1 MDAAQI
7 PPVSS
12 VQDQLFN
19 PQLRRGDVLLMKG
32 FTWHFADSNRP
43 PSLGRTGLYMKFR
56 AATAPPA
63 TGPLLF
69 ATDVVATLR
78 HQALMP
84 YHRKDGTQ
92 TVDEG
97 CLVLEQ
103 AGTKKVWAARSGEAG
118 GWQLPRWQIVP
129 SAAMASKTTAAW
141 DASNVIGELQ
151 QAVRSELGVQASW
164 MSWIADSKRLDAS
177 TGTAAAPQERL
188 CRVYGH
194 LLARGD
200 AVPFDSGAPSRGGR
214 FIDPTELASAE
225 ERGWVRQWVLQV
237 DGSGRPVKRG
247 IGVAKETMFSYGH
260 EGKAWGTYRVGAFDS
275 DGLPAPNPLA

>member
-1 MDAAQI
+1 
-7 PPVSS
+7 
-12 VQDQLFN
+12 
-19 PQLRRGDVLLMKG
+19 
-32 FTWHFADSNRP
+32 
-43 PSLGRTGLYMKFR
+43 
-56 AATAPPA
+56 
-63 TGPLLF
+63 
-69 ATDVVATLR
+69 
-78 HQALMP
+78 MP

-194 LLARGD
+194 LLAPGD

-260 EGKAWGTYRVGAFDS
+260 QGKAWGTYRVGAFDS
-275 DGLPAPNPLA
+275 DGLPVPNPLA